1 MNTDSFFDDD
11 FFREHK
17 GLITTIATV
26 SLAFFTIF
34 WLYKNLKSNTQL
46 TEEATLNAEAKT
58 KVAKKRLTINAQD
71 LLYTDL
77 KNFEV
82 SFIYPILETLSQQ
95 YDLYLII
102 LVCENQDT
110 NSVLEKF
117 TVLIDDGII
126 LKHVLFKLN
135 LANTFQF
142 KIRGSLCHDK
152 IHQSSCPY

>member
-46 TEEATLNAEAKT
+46 SQEATFNVEAKT

-71 LLYTDL
+71 LLYRDL
-77 KNFEV
+77 KNLDI
-82 SFIYPILETLSQQ
+82 SFIYPILEILCQQ
-95 YDLYLII
+95 YDIYLII
-102 LVCENQDT
+102 KVSENEDT
-110 NSVLEKF
+110 NSVLDKF
-117 TVLIDDGII
+117 TVLFDDGIV
-126 LKHVLFKLN
+126 LKHVLF
-135 LANTFQF
+135 
-142 KIRGSLCHDK
+142 
-152 IHQSSCPY
+152 